1 MNTKILQNNLIALRQ
16 EKGMT
21 QKDLAKTINYS
32 DKVISKW
39 ERGESQPN
47 IEAIS
52 VLAEFF
58 NVSID
63 FLVGKDI
70 KVSESVGST
79 IELDVIRTGSP
90 SFLAYLFIVPFV
102 VLFGVILITSPND
115 IALGFFTLGIGIVL
129 YSFIISKAT
138 FESTYK
144 GTTIRIINRAFS
156 CKLYIGTKM
165 VEESK
170 NPFRVNPV
178 MNGMLSQ
185 DRIKVVL
192 SNMTS
197 IKCRIYV
204 N

>member
-1 MNTKILQNNLIALRQ
+1 MNTKILQNNLIDLRQ

-52 VLAEFF
+52 ILAEFF

-63 FLVGKDI
+63 FLVGKDVT
-70 KVSESVGST
+70 VSQNEGST

-90 SFLAYLFIVPFV
+90 SFLAYLFIVPFA
-102 VLFGVILITSPND
+102 VLFGVILIISPND
-115 IALGFFTLGIGIVL
+115 IAFGLFTLGIGIVF

-144 GTTIRIINRAFS
+144 GTPIRIVNRAFS
-156 CKLYIGTKM
+156 CKFYIGKEM

-178 MNGMLSQ
+178 MNGFLSQ
-185 DRIKVVL
+185 DKIKVVL